1 MSVLISQKES
11 LFPSLKSF
19 RSSLL
24 VRGLIS
30 RWLHVLSW
38 QKNVRL
44 STQEGKAAAAESPFS
59 PTSLAIKFKF
69 GNMQSISWNKLALW
83 HDQKQHPNFWSLK
96 NFHHHTILLT
106 SQKPNLITHSNCN
119 IDQTVENNSKAQL
132 IAFDVEL
139 KLWRAHILTW
149 SFVKL
154 QYIF

>member
-1 MSVLISQKES
+1 MRPHLEMLHKFVPKYLYSYSWPMSVLISQKES

-44 STQEGKAAAAESPFS
+44 STQEGKLAAESPFS

-69 GNMQSISWNKLALW
+69 GNMQSIS
-83 HDQKQHPNFWSLK
+83 
-96 NFHHHTILLT
+96 
-106 SQKPNLITHSNCN
+106 
-119 IDQTVENNSKAQL
+119 
-132 IAFDVEL
+132 
-139 KLWRAHILTW
+139 
-149 SFVKL
+149 
-154 QYIF
+154 

>member
-1 MSVLISQKES
+1 MSVVISQKES
-11 LFPSLKSF
+11 LPFFLWVF

-44 STQEGKAAAAESPFS
+44 STQEARRGKRRGLFS

-83 HDQKQHPNFWSLK
+83 HRWSLYHEQRNFRKSSLK
-96 NFHHHTILLT
+96 NFHHHDTLD
-106 SQKPNLITHSNCN
+106 K
-119 IDQTVENNSKAQL
+119 SKANLNAQ
-132 IAFDVEL
+132 IATST
-139 KLWRAHILTW
+139 KLFQALLNTD
-149 SFVKL
+149 
-154 QYIF
+154 YIHVH